1 MSYLNSTADW
11 RRFIGALRLFILVG
25 SVFCCATVI
34 SQEEAA
40 GTKATEKAATLADAR
55 SWYLSGDYDRAAE
68 AYAGLSEVAATR
80 TEAGVGLAECR
91 VAIGEYG
98 RALAGLKELDAT
110 GDASWHVGIAKV
122 YRIVGNYAKAES
134 HSREAIRVDKSNVS
148 GRRFL
153 GELLEYVGRRDEA
166 VVVYEWFDKR
176 MTAGGELPREPAWM
190 TDVGVGFL
198 RYSELT
204 QTNVSSRTEH
214 VLHEMLQMAY
224 GRLDR
229 SYYPARLAAGD
240 LLRRKFSNDEKDGSV
255 SDYLG
260 ALRINPNLPDGHVG
274 MGRVALEG
282 WQFEKIEESVEK
294 ALETNAKYAPA
305 IHLLAHKEIVERRYA
320 QASETAQ
327 RALAIN
333 ANDLI
338 ALSLW
343 AGAEACQYNK
353 EKVREIEA
361 RVQAI
366 NPKCAA
372 YYLLLGDVVGGIRQ
386 YAASE
391 KHYLRAISLDAT
403 DANARTELG
412 MMYMQWGL
420 EKKARDAL
428 DGAWA
433 IDPYNQRTKF
443 TLELLDGLA
452 KFAVHE
458 TEHFI
463 IQYNEKRDPGLGA
476 FAATLLEP
484 IYETVTSDYGYE
496 PGVKTIIEFFPT
508 HRQFGVRITG
518 KPWIHT
524 VGACTGSVIALA
536 TPRQSA
542 DLMGRYNLR
551 RVLLHEFTHTVT
563 LAATENRIPHWF
575 TEGLAV
581 FGEDAPRGFDWME
594 SLAEATRQGRLFT
607 LASID
612 WGFMRPKRASDRQM
626 AYAQSEWMCEFI
638 AERFGYEMLGKLLTE
653 FRNGRTQKEA
663 FTDLLKI
670 ETEAFDVAFA
680 AWAKPQVKRW
690 GFDVSPPEDVFK
702 LRDEASSPTVSAKT
716 LGRLAQAELSN
727 YEFDRAVD
735 AARLAVALDE
745 NEAVA
750 LEVLSRV
757 LFAYSEGD
765 VPAPLREAFEKEG
778 LPVAKRLLAQQPEN
792 WAGLKVVGQVM
803 LYNEEWDEAE
813 AALKTLQRVCP
824 ADPFSWRGLAGIYLQ
839 AGNDEK
845 ALPQLLELARI
856 EQNDPDV
863 PGTVGDIIR
872 RKGNAGEASYWYRE
886 ALSIDPFSI
895 DYHRAL
901 AENAGETG
909 RIEESL
915 VEYEI
920 LTQIEP
926 HVASHFELAAIA
938 AQRLGRK
945 ELVEKY
951 ARRAVALD
959 PKSTAGNLLSGN

>member
-1 MSYLNSTADW
+1 M
-11 RRFIGALRLFILVG
+11 GPLRLVLIVTCV
-25 SVFCCATVI
+25 SCCDFAIAQDNPPEV
-34 SQEEAA
+34 
-40 GTKATEKAATLADAR
+40 KAPDKAPTLTDAR
-55 SWYLSGDYDRAAE
+55 SWYLSGEYDRAAE
-68 AYAGLSEVAATR
+68 AYNALTQDAATR
-80 TEAGVGLAECR
+80 ADAGVGLAECR

-98 RALAGLKELDAT
+98 QALTGLTELNAT
-110 GDASWHVGIAKV
+110 SDASWHVGLAQV
-122 YRIVGNYAKAES
+122 YRIVGDYAKAES
-134 HSREAIRVDKSNVS
+134 HAREALRLDKSFVS
-148 GRRFL
+148 ARRFL
-153 GELLEYVGRRDEA
+153 GELLEYLGRRAEA
-166 VVVYEWFDKR
+166 VKVYAWFDQR
-176 MTAGGELPREPAWM
+176 MVAGGDLPREPAWM

-204 QTNVSSRTEH
+204 QTNVLSRTEH
-214 VLHEMLQMAY
+214 VLQEMLQMAY

-229 SYYPARLAAGD
+229 SYYPARLAAAD
-240 LLRRKFSNDEKDGSV
+240 LLRRKFSNDDTDGSV
-255 SDYLG
+255 SDYEG
-260 ALRINPNLPDGHVG
+260 ALRINPNLPAGHVG
-274 MGRVALEG
+274 LGRVALEG
-282 WQFEKIEESVEK
+282 WRFEEIENRVEK

-327 RALAIN
+327 RALKIN
-333 ANDLI
+333 ENDLV

-361 RVQAI
+361 RVKAI
-366 NPKCAA
+366 NPNCAP
-372 YYLLLGDVVGGIRQ
+372 YYRMLGDTLGGIRQ

-391 KHYLRAISLDAT
+391 KHYLRAIELDAT

-443 TLELLDGLA
+443 TLELLDGLS

-458 TEHFI
+458 TEHFLI
-463 IQYNEKRDPGLGA
+463 HYDEKRDPGLGA
-476 FAATLLEP
+476 FIATLLEP
-484 IYETVTSDYGYE
+484 IYETVTSDYGVE
-496 PGVKTIIEFFPT
+496 PDVKTIIEFFPT

-536 TPRQSA
+536 TPRKSA
-542 DLMGRYNLR
+542 DLMGRYNVR

-581 FGEDAPRGFDWME
+581 FGEDAPRSFDWMVL
-594 SLAEATRQGRLFT
+594 LAEATRQDRLFT
-607 LASID
+607 LESID

-638 AERFGYEMLGKLLTE
+638 AERFGYDMLGKMLSE
-653 FRNGRTQKEA
+653 YRGGRTQKET

-670 ETEAFDVAFA
+670 ETDTFDAEFV

-690 GFDVSPPEDVFK
+690 GFDLRPSGDVFK
-702 LRDEASSPTVSAKT
+702 LRDKASSPTVSAKT
-716 LGRLAQAELSN
+716 LGQLARAELDVS
-727 YEFDRAVD
+727 ELDRALD
-735 AARLAVALDE
+735 AARRAIELDE
-745 NEAVA
+745 NEVDA
-750 LEVLSRV
+750 LEVLSRI
-757 LFAYSEGD
+757 LFMYSEGK
-765 VPAPLREAFEKEG
+765 VPEPLRDMFEKEA
-778 LPVAKRLLAQQPEN
+778 LPAAKRLLAQKPEN

-803 LYNEEWDEAE
+803 LYNEEWDKAE
-813 AALKTLQRVCP
+813 TALKTLQRVCP
-824 ADPFSWRGLAGIYLQ
+824 ADPFSWRGLAGIYLHREDD
-839 AGNDEK
+839 AK
-845 ALPQLLELARI
+845 ALSHLLELARI
-856 EQNDPDV
+856 EQNDPDI
-863 PGTVGDIIR
+863 PGTLGDIVR
-872 RKGNAGEASYWYRE
+872 RTGNAGEASYWYRE
-886 ALSIDPFSI
+886 ALSIDPFSVE
-895 DYHRAL
+895 YHQAL
-901 AENAGETG
+901 AENAAETG

-915 VEYEI
+915 IEYEI

-926 HVASHFELAAIA
+926 HIAKHFESAAITA
-938 AQRLGRK
+938 KRLGRK
-945 ELVEKY
+945 ELVQKY

-959 PKSTAGNLLSGN
+959 AKSTVKHLLDGE